1 MVKKDGM
8 ILEQISFQEGDRR
21 VETPFIN
28 SNSDSFT
35 QSYPGKN
42 TLKAI
47 LSKVAPMGERNDF
60 RTRISRIL

>member
-1 MVKKDGM
+1 MRKVELPLAKGRRRDSKK
-8 ILEQISFQEGDRR
+8 
-21 VETPFIN
+21 PFIN